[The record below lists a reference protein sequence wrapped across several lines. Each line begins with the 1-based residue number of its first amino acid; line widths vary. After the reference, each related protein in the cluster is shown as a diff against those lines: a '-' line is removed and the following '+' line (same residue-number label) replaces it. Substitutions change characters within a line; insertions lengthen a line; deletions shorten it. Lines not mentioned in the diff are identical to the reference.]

1 MGKAEVTSPQWRDKC
16 KERYG
21 FDPLEPIKE
30 TGKLRTGEDMVFEVA
45 DTVCRGNVEDASRK
59 IMQDFRAGRMGPI
72 CLQLAPS
79 SETDDGQQ
87 KVTIDGRTTSMEGK
101 LQREEERQ
109 EERQERARAALETA
123 KQKGLELPPII
134 QNETRDSSSK
144 EIGKGLFDGW

>member
-1 MGKAEVTSPQWRDKC
+1 MGKGEVTSPQWRDKC

-21 FDPLEPIKE
+21 FDPLEPMEE

-45 DTVCRGNVEDASRK
+45 DAACRGNAEDASRK

-87 KVTIDGRTTSMEGK
+87 KVTINGRITAEKK
-101 LQREEERQ
+101 LQREHDRQ
-109 EERQERARAALETA
+109 EERQERARAALEMA
-123 KQKGLELPPII
+123 KQKGLELPPIVE
-134 QNETRDSSSK
+134 NKKSDSSTNDV
-144 EIGKGLFDGW
+144 GKGMFDGW